1 MTPTDHFRTYKA
13 AATMEKIW
21 EAFKKIAK
29 VIANI
34 APKLMSAYQG
44 QGSFIVKVPFLD
56 HTSFGGTDKV
66 RQETTRALQSNA
78 KNIRPR
84 VRIEHPLSRCQRLTS
99 C

>member
-1 MTPTDHFRTYKA
+1 MGSLQ
-13 AATMEKIW
+13 E
-21 EAFKKIAK
+21 IAE

-44 QGSFIVKVPFLD
+44 QGSFIVRVPFLD
-56 HTSFGGTDKV
+56 HTSFGGTDKI
-66 RQETTRALQSNA
+66 RQETTKALQSNA

-84 VRIEHPLSRCQRLTS
+84 VRIEHLLSRCQRLTS